1 MSRPPA
7 ETHDLKR
14 FERLTFADFR
24 RMALDESLSPYEKIG
39 FPDSYRAGAE
49 EAILEDIVAK
59 VPALAGAGKRVVDIG
74 PGCSGL
80 PRLLL
85 DLCER
90 NGHEAILVDSH
101 EMLAQLPD
109 RRGVVKVAGAF
120 PHDVELPGELA
131 GTVDAIVVYSVLQYV
146 HAEANVDTF
155 LDRALELLAHG
166 GAMLIGDIPNAS
178 KRARFFASP
187 AGLDFHR
194 RFAGTDAPPPAADAG
209 PASGG
214 IDDGVVL
221 GLLARA
227 RAGGFDA
234 YVVPQAANLP
244 MANRREDVLITRP

>member
-1 MSRPPA
+1 
-7 ETHDLKR
+7 
-14 FERLTFADFR
+14 
-24 RMALDESLSPYEKIG
+24 MALDDSLSRYEKIG

-49 EAILEDIVAK
+49 EAILADIVAK
-59 VPALAGAGKRVVDIG
+59 LPALAATGKRVVDIG

-80 PRLLL
+80 PHMLL

-90 NGHEAILVDSH
+90 NGHEAILVDSQ

-109 RRGVVKVAGAF
+109 RRGVLKVAGAF
-120 PHDVELPGELA
+120 PHDAELPSGVE

-146 HAEANVDTF
+146 SAEADLDAF

-187 AGLDFHR
+187 AGLELHR
-194 RFAGTDAPPPAADAG
+194 RFGGTDSPPPSADAG

-214 IDDGVVL
+214 IDDSAVL

-227 RAGGFDA
+227 RVAGFDA
-234 YVVPQAANLP
+234 YVVPQAAELP